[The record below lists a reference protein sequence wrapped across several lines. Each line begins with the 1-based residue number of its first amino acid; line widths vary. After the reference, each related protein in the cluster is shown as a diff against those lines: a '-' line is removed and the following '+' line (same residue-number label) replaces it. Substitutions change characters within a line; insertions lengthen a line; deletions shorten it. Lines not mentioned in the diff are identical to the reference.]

1 MGSFFKGVLLASGAL
16 LIAVGCSKP
25 IVRCP
30 SPGYSPQHHYLAG
43 MELLEEGKL
52 VDAASK
58 FERASFCD
66 EKYGPAHAGAALAG
80 ALMAKE
86 VSNAE
91 YQKADLE
98 KARAHLDTARK
109 NSSTPE
115 DRFAFHLAS
124 MRMETALKQGDWL
137 EEVEDGHKAAKKLK
151 TDEEK
156 LLYYRLPEAADYFMG
171 TAYLEAG
178 EYQMSRDS
186 FGAVLNARST
196 GKWHGPAD
204 RAWKRTDKVVRALSG
219 MTLGDAGKRIAVREK
234 VTRAE
239 MAALLVD
246 EFEIDK
252 LFAGRISVKPDGDG
266 FVPVDLLS
274 NPFRIEAAT
283 LIKWNVRGLEPSYDA
298 SSRAYLF
305 RPDEPVKRKEFAM
318 ALEDV
323 VIKLTGDEKLASA
336 FLGHRASPFPD
347 IEPSSV
353 WYNAAM
359 SVTTRNMMETELTGE
374 FRPDDAIDGAE
385 AVMAIRALKYRLNIN

>member
-1 MGSFFKGVLLASGAL
+1 MRNLFKGVLLATGAFL
-16 LIAVGCSKP
+16 LAVGCSKP

-30 SPGYSPQHHYLAG
+30 APGDSPQHHYLAG
-43 MELLEEGKL
+43 MELLEEGKFSE
-52 VDAASK
+52 AATK

-66 EKYGPAHAGAALAG
+66 EKHGPAHAGAALAG

-86 VSNAE
+86 VSNTD

-98 KARAHLDTARK
+98 KARAHLVTARK

-124 MRMETALKQGDWL
+124 MRIETALKQGDWL
-137 EEVEDGHKAAKKLK
+137 EEVEDGYKAAKKLK

-156 LLYYRLPEAADYFMG
+156 LLYYRVPEAADYFMG

-178 EYQMSRDS
+178 EFQKSRDN
-186 FGAVLNARST
+186 FGAVLNARSA

-204 RAWKRTDKVVRALSG
+204 KAWKRTDKVVRALSG
-219 MTLGDAGKRIAVREK
+219 MTLNDAGKRIAVHEK

-239 MAALLVD
+239 MAALLVG
-246 EFEIDK
+246 ELKIDK
-252 LFAGRISVKPDGDG
+252 LFTGKISAKPKDEG
-266 FVPVDLLS
+266 FVPIDLLS
-274 NPFRIEAAT
+274 NPFKEEAAT
-283 LIKWNVRGLEPSYDA
+283 LIKWSVRGLEPSYDA
-298 SSRAYLF
+298 SARAYLF
-305 RPDEPVKRKEFAM
+305 RPEEPVKRKEFAM

-353 WYNAAM
+353 WYNAVM

-374 FRPDDAIDGAE
+374 FRPDDAVDGAE
-385 AVMAIRALKYRLNIN
+385 AVMAIRALKYRLSIN

>member
-1 MGSFFKGVLLASGAL
+1 MNSLFKGVLFASGVLLLAL
-16 LIAVGCSKP
+16 GCSKP

-30 SPGYSPQHHYLAG
+30 SPGDSPQHHYLAG
-43 MELLEEGKL
+43 MELLEEGRL
-52 VDAASK
+52 FDAASK

-80 ALMAKE
+80 ALQAKE
-86 VSNAE
+86 VSNRE
-91 YQKADLE
+91 YRKADLE
-98 KARAHLDTARK
+98 KARALLKAAWK
-109 NSSTPE
+109 NSRTPE

-124 MRMETALKQGDWL
+124 MRMETALKEGDWL

-156 LLYYRLPEAADYFMG
+156 LLYYRVPEAADYFMG
-171 TAYLEAG
+171 TAFLEAG
-178 EYQMSRDS
+178 EFQKSRDS

-204 RAWKRTDKVVRALSG
+204 KAWKRTDKVVRALSG
-219 MTLGDAGKRIAVREK
+219 MTLGDAGKRIAVLEK
-234 VTRAE
+234 VTRAQV
-239 MAALLVD
+239 AALLVD
-246 EFEIDK
+246 ELRVDK
-252 LFAGRISVKPDGDG
+252 LFAGRIPVKPGDEG

-274 NPFRIEAAT
+274 NPFREEAAT
-283 LIKWNVRGLEPSYDA
+283 IIRWNVRGLEPSYDA

-305 RPDEPVKRKEFAM
+305 RPDEPVKRKEFAL
-318 ALEDV
+318 ALEDIV
-323 VIKLTGDEKLASA
+323 MKLTGDEGAASA

-347 IEPSSV
+347 IDPSSA
-353 WYNAAM
+353 WYNAVM

-374 FRPDDAIDGAE
+374 FRPDDAVDGAE

>member
-1 MGSFFKGVLLASGAL
+1 MNYLFKGILFASGAL
-16 LIAVGCSKP
+16 LLAVGCSKP
-25 IVRCP
+25 MVKCP
-30 SPGYSPQHHYLAG
+30 SPGDSPQHHYLAG

-52 VDAASK
+52 SEAASK

-80 ALMAKE
+80 ALKAKE
-86 VSNAE
+86 VSNTD

-98 KARAHLDTARK
+98 KARALLETARK
-109 NSSTPE
+109 SSSTPE

-124 MRMETALKQGDWL
+124 MRIETALKQGNWL
-137 EEVEDGHKAAKKLK
+137 EEVEDGHKAAKKLN

-156 LLYYRLPEAADYFMG
+156 LLYYRVPEAADYFMG

-178 EYQMSRDS
+178 EFQKSRDS

-204 RAWKRTDKVVRALSG
+204 KAWKRTDKVVRATSG

-239 MAALLVD
+239 IAALLVD
-246 EFEIDK
+246 ELKIDK
-252 LFAGRISVKPDGDG
+252 LFAGRISAKPRDEG

-274 NPFRIEAAT
+274 SPFREEAAT

-298 SSRAYLF
+298 SARAYLF
-305 RPDEPVKRKEFAM
+305 RPDEAVKRKEFAM

-323 VIKLTGDEKLASA
+323 VIKLTGDEGMASA

-353 WYNAAM
+353 WYNAVM

-374 FRPDDAIDGAE
+374 FRPDDAVDGAE
-385 AVMAIRALKYRLNIN
+385 AVMAIRALKYRLSIN

>member
-1 MGSFFKGVLLASGAL
+1 
-16 LIAVGCSKP
+16 
-25 IVRCP
+25 
-30 SPGYSPQHHYLAG
+30 

-52 VDAASK
+52 NDAAAK

-86 VSNAE
+86 VSNAD
-91 YQKADLE
+91 YQKSDLE
-98 KARAHLDTARK
+98 KVRVHLEIARK
-109 NSSTPE
+109 NSNTPE
-115 DRFAFHLAS
+115 DRFAFHIAS
-124 MRMETALKQGDWL
+124 MRMETALKLGDWL
-137 EEVEDGHKAAKKLK
+137 EEVEDGHKAAKALK

-156 LLYYRLPEAADYFMG
+156 LLYYRVPESADYFMG
-171 TAYLEAG
+171 TAYLESG
-178 EYQMSRDS
+178 EFQKSRDS

-204 RAWKRTDKVVRALSG
+204 KAWKRTDKVVRATSG
-219 MTLGDAGKRIAVREK
+219 MTLGDAGKRIAARDK
-234 VTRAE
+234 VTKAE
-239 MAALLVD
+239 MAALLVG
-246 EFEIDK
+246 ELKIEK
-252 LFAGRISVKPDGDG
+252 LFTGRISAKPRDEG

-274 NPFRIEAAT
+274 SPFRIEAAT

-305 RPDEPVKRKEFAM
+305 RPEEPVKRKEFAM

-323 VIKLTGDEKLASA
+323 LIKLTGDEKAASA
-336 FLGHRASPFPD
+336 FLGHKASPFPD

-353 WYNAAM
+353 WYNAVM

-374 FRPDDAIDGAE
+374 FRPDEAVDGAE
-385 AVMAIRALKYRLNIN
+385 AIMAIRALKYRLSIN